1 MAIIHMAFGLVI
13 IGEPM
18 LVALILLMHLLT
30 GAAKVKIFLLSPYN
44 PNEYVHILPPNELQQ
59 HPEQHPELLR
69 EYEVEVEESKARMEG
84 EIDGHHR
91 LMTRLAHC
99 LEARGITVT
108 GVHQLRDSAVSN
120 IVQWADEQIKN
131 SNFVIL
137 IITSSFSKFLEKL
150 PPPEKEHLFG
160 ATGGYV
166 SRLLHHHPEGL
177 TFLPV
182 FLNQFEDIKLLPIVL
197 RGRPLYQIF
206 EPFEMSLEQLYSVL
220 TKPV

>member
-1 MAIIHMAFGLVI
+1 
-13 IGEPM
+13 M

-30 GAAKVKIFLLSPYN
+30 GAAEVKVFILSPHN
-44 PNEYVHILPPNELQQ
+44 PNEYVHILPPDELQQ

-84 EIDGHHR
+84 EIDEHQR

-137 IITSSFSKFLEKL
+137 IITPSFSKFLEKL
-150 PPPEKEHLFG
+150 PPPEKECLFG
-160 ATGGYV
+160 ASGGYV
-166 SRLLHHHPEGL
+166 SRLLHHPPEGV
-177 TFLPV
+177 TFFPV
-182 FLNQFEDIKLLPIVL
+182 FLNQFEDMNLLPITL
-197 RGRPLYQIF
+197 RGGPLYEIF
-206 EPFEMSLEQLYSVL
+206 EPFENSLEQLCNVL
-220 TKPV
+220 TITNSV